1 MFHLMT
7 LSMSMIMGLIFT
19 QMSHPLAMG
28 LMLLI
33 QTLCI
38 CLITGFLTQSFWF
51 SYILFLVFLGGLLVL
66 FIYVTTLASNEMFT
80 LSMQTMITSLYSPL
94 TLMQSDIPLIIDPMP
109 FLIESMNMD
118 MTQIMTLVLYQEEA
132 TPSLMKLFIQP
143 TGLITLMLVV
153 YLLLTLIAVVKITSI
168 FFGPLRQKN

>member
-7 LSMSMIMGLIFT
+7 LSISAIMGIIFT
-19 QMSHPLAMG
+19 QMNHPLAMG

-38 CLITGFLTQSFWF
+38 CVITGFLTQSFWF

-66 FIYVTTLASNEMFT
+66 FIYVTSLASNEMFSMSTKT
-80 LSMQTMITSLYSPL
+80 LLMAIIPFNMIMM
-94 TLMQSDIPLIIDPMP
+94 TLLIIDPMP
-109 FLIESMNMD
+109 FLINSLNMD
-118 MTQIMTLVLYQEEA
+118 MAQIETLNLYQEEA
-132 TPSLMKLFIQP
+132 TPALMKLFNQP
-143 TGLITLMLVV
+143 TGAITLMLVL